1 LSGES
6 WTELT
11 IGLAALV
18 LMALAATIEAA
29 VGSVSRQRLREAG
42 EQQGRHRTV
51 QGLLDPRRTLVA
63 SLLLVQAVAIAV
75 AASYL
80 TTVIGREVGSF
91 DHILTVVSVALA
103 YLLFGRALPQALS
116 LRRPD
121 ETASVLVRFA
131 DLVTM
136 LVRPLSTLSD
146 GLARLIAR
154 ALPGPLP
161 AQIPVGTGEELRA
174 IAMDADGGMIEAE
187 EREMID
193 GILRL
198 EEMTAREIMV
208 PRVDMVAI
216 ERGASLDVIIATIT
230 EAGHSR
236 IPVYEES
243 IDQILGV
250 LYAKD
255 LLPFVV
261 GTTERPP
268 LLDLIRPAH
277 VVPESKRADALLTE
291 LRRDHIHIAIV
302 ADEYGGTAGMLTIE
316 DILEEIVGEIQD
328 EHDSEQ
334 PLFERIGE
342 RQLLVDGR
350 LPIEDIEE
358 ATGLTFAEADYGT
371 MGGFVHRHLGRLPRE
386 GESFDAEGVHIDVLK
401 VEGNRVRLLRVETPV
416 ATHGAVVG
424 PVPRN
429 VTPDG
434 LPPRPDRD
442 DRVP

>member
-1 LSGES
+1 MA
-6 WTELT
+6 
-11 IGLAALV
+11 IGFVALV
-18 LMALAATIEAA
+18 LMAMTATIEAA
-29 VGSVSRQRLREAG
+29 VGVVSRQRLREAG
-42 EQQGRHRTV
+42 ERQGRHRTV

-63 SLLLVQAVAIAV
+63 SLLLVQTIAVAI

-80 TTVIGREVGSF
+80 TTVVDREVGSV
-91 DHILTVVSVALA
+91 DHLLTVLIVAVA
-103 YLLFGRALPQALS
+103 YLVFGRALPLALS
-116 LRRPD
+116 LRRPE

-131 DLVTM
+131 DLLTT
-136 LVRPLSTLSD
+136 LVRPLSTLSN

-161 AQIPVGTGEELRA
+161 TDAPVGTEEELRS
-174 IAMDADGGMIEAE
+174 IAMDADGGVIEAG

-198 EEMTAREIMV
+198 EEMTARDIMV

-216 ERGASLDVIIATIT
+216 EQGAPLDAIVATIT

-236 IPVYEES
+236 IPVYDES

-261 GTTERPP
+261 GTVQRPP
-268 LLDLIRPAH
+268 LRDLIRPAH

-334 PLFERIGE
+334 PLFEHVGE

-350 LPIEDIEE
+350 LPIEDVEE
-358 ATGLTFAEADYGT
+358 AMGLSFAEADYGT

-386 GESFDAEGVHIDVLK
+386 GDAFDAEGIHVEIVK
-401 VEGNRVRLLRVETPV
+401 VEGNRVRLLRVEPLLS
-416 ATHGAVVG
+416 
-424 PVPRN
+424 VPGSPGVEEARAGDAD
-429 VTPDG
+429 TS
-434 LPPRPDRD
+434 PPSHDLADRS
-442 DRVP
+442 P

>member
-1 LSGES
+1 MSGDS
-6 WTELT
+6 WSELA

-18 LMALAATIEAA
+18 LMAVAATIEAA
-29 VGSVSRQRLREAG
+29 VGAVSRQRLREAG

-63 SLLLVQAVAIAV
+63 SLLLVQTVAVAV

-80 TTVIGREVGSF
+80 TSVVAREVDSF
-91 DHILTVVSVALA
+91 AHLLAVIIVAVA
-103 YLLFGRALPQALS
+103 YILFGRALPLALS

-121 ETASVLVRFA
+121 ETASILVRFA
-131 DLVTM
+131 DLLTA
-136 LVRPLSTLSD
+136 LVRPLAALSD

-154 ALPGPLP
+154 ALPGPSP
-161 AQIPVGTGEELRA
+161 VEIPMGTEEELRA
-174 IAMDADGGMIEAE
+174 IAMDADAGVIEAD

-216 ERGASLDVIIATIT
+216 ERGASLDAIIATIT

-261 GTTERPP
+261 GTTQRPP

-334 PLFERIGE
+334 PLFERVGH

-350 LPIEDIEE
+350 IPIEDIEE
-358 ATGLTFAEADYGT
+358 ATGLKFAEADYGT

-386 GESFDAEGVHIDVLK
+386 GESFDAEGVHIEVIKID
-401 VEGNRVRLLRVETPV
+401 GNRVRLLRVEPLVSTSGAAVVQEPQRAEPDNTLPV
-416 ATHGAVVG
+416 AD
-424 PVPRN
+424 RN
-429 VTPDG
+429 DR
-434 LPPRPDRD
+434 LP
-442 DRVP
+442 